1 LAWTVEFSTG
11 AERQLLKLVPDTAR
25 RLALYLRK
33 LVAETTDPRERG
45 KALLILSAQAE
56 AAPLQLSRPLQDG
69 INACRQAGFKA

>member
-1 LAWTVEFSTG
+1 MAWTVEFSTG

-45 KALLILSAQAE
+45 KALLILSAQVE

-69 INACRQAGFKA
+69 TNACR